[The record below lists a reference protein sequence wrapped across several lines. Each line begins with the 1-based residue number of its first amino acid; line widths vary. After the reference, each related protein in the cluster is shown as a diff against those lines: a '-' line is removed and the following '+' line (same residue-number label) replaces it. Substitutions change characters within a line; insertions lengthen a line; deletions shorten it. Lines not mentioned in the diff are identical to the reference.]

1 MEKTTYF
8 IPPETRYEL
17 KLLKKLQELGF
28 NVLHNE
34 KLYGYYPDLLL
45 VDYNLIIEVDGGI
58 HRLKSRK
65 KRDKQRT
72 LILEN
77 YGYKVLR
84 FTNAE
89 VVKTLPYC
97 IKTIRSVISP
107 IPETI
112 ETEPIKS
119 SKTTKTTSRK
129 KKAKIEK
136 TYKEKV
142 KQTKRPERRLVNDPE
157 WEKLA
162 CEKLGIKVKP
172 KRVIIELK

>member
-1 MEKTTYF
+1 MKKITYF

-28 NVLHNE
+28 KVLHNE
-34 KLYGYYPDLLL
+34 KLHGYYPDLLL
-45 VDYNLIIEVDGGI
+45 VDYNLIVEVDGGI

-77 YGYKVLR
+77 YGYKVIR

-89 VVKTLPYC
+89 VVRTLPYC
-97 IKTIRSVISP
+97 IKTIRSAISQTT
-107 IPETI
+107 EAI
-112 ETEPIKS
+112 EAKQTNPV
-119 SKTTKTTSRK
+119 KTLKPTARK
-129 KKAKIEK
+129 KTAKAKK
-136 TYKEKV
+136 TYRGRT
-142 KQTKRPERRLVNDPE
+142 KQSKRPERHLVNDPE

-162 CEKLGIKVKP
+162 CKKLGIKTKP
-172 KRVIIELK
+172 KRVVLEL